1 MSRNRLA
8 LSVVLAWHV
17 FAMGVAAIPFPGI
30 DPLPAVA
37 LSRHVADDP
46 IAAIVAPALDA
57 AVEPIAPVLA
67 IVLNAARPLR
77 RLASSYMDT
86 LRLGQRWIMFAN
98 PPVVDQYVRLRYY
111 VGSSPLPG
119 GAPRISWTATELV
132 LPAHREDQI
141 RTFQSFRD
149 SSRDKALAIALDDF
163 RGKLATFLDREGRMP
178 RDLPDDLA
186 PIGRYFGHRFERAYL
201 QSNERLLRTEVWYA
215 EVPNPV
221 RGAALDPAVIEARLA
236 VLRAYYAGPV
246 RGPASTYATLAYGSS
261 EKEADIKWALLY
273 FEGR

>member
-17 FAMGVAAIPFPGI
+17 FAMGLAAVPFPGI

-37 LSRHVADDP
+37 LSRHISDDP
-46 IAAIVAPALDA
+46 IAATVAPALDA
-57 AVEPIAPVLA
+57 AVEPVAPVLGIA
-67 IVLNAARPLR
+67 LNAARPLR
-77 RLASSYMDT
+77 RLAGNYMDL
-86 LRLGQRWIMFAN
+86 LRVGQRWSMFAN
-98 PPVVDQYVRLRYY
+98 PPTFDQYIRVRYY

-119 GAPRISWTATELV
+119 VAPRIAWTATELV

-141 RTFQSFRD
+141 RAFQSFRD

-163 RGKLATFLDREGRMP
+163 RARLATKLDRDGRLP

-186 PIGRYFGHRFERAYL
+186 PIGRYFGRRFERTYL
-201 QSNERLLRTEVWYA
+201 KSNERVLRTEVWYA
-215 EVPNPV
+215 EVLNPV
-221 RGAALDPAVIEARLA
+221 RGATLKPADIDARRA
-236 VLRAYYAGPV
+236 VLRSYYTGPV
-246 RGPASTYATLAYGSS
+246 RGPASSYGTLAYGSS
-261 EKEADIKWALLY
+261 EKEADIKWTLLY